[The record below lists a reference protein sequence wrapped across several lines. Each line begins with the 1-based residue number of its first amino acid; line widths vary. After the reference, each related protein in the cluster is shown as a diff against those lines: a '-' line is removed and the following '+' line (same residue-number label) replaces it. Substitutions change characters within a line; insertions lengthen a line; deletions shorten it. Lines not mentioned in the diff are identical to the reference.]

1 MWDGSWGQ
9 SVKAPLCHYFLLI
22 LVPFLV
28 VHRLQCTCSDVVLSR
43 GCRGISFPP
52 FSLTLLSAVLCEI
65 ARMWNKH
72 IPHLSFWN
80 CHAVF
85 KKKNVFKIRFPK
97 YTFPAVPPPWLWGS
111 DMPWDGMFAATGIS
125 CVQHGAALTTPSRG
139 FWGPCCQHWGIW
151 TQYIKSE
158 RPILF
163 HPFSENCDFGNLTL
177 KLIWALQ

>member
-85 KKKNVFKIRFPK
+85 KKKKFLK
-97 YTFPAVPPPWLWGS
+97 YGFLNTLSLRSPHLGCGAQICPEMGCLLPPESAVSSMGQPWPLLAEVSEAPAAS
-111 DMPWDGMFAATGIS
+111 I
-125 CVQHGAALTTPSRG
+125 GASELSILKVKG
-139 FWGPCCQHWGIW
+139 
-151 TQYIKSE
+151 QYYF
-158 RPILF
+158 ILF
-163 HPFSENCDFGNLTL
+163 QKTVILETSL
-177 KLIWALQ
+177 